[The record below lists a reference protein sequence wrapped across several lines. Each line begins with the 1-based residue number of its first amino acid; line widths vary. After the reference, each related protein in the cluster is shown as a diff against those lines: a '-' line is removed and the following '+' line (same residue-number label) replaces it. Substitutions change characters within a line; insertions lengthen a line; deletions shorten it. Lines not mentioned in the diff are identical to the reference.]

1 MKNCM
6 VVEKGTVGGI
16 GDLKGSFANNAEWII
31 FCQKGR
37 RVFNHTKLLK
47 NKKKA
52 GVFIT
57 EDGMNQVRNIRPGL
71 MPVGLVQIIQRQL
84 IIQHGR
90 NEMEFTIR
98 QLRMLSVY
106 HG

>member
-1 MKNCM
+1 
-6 VVEKGTVGGI
+6 
-16 GDLKGSFANNAEWII
+16 
-31 FCQKGR
+31 
-37 RVFNHTKLLK
+37 
-47 NKKKA
+47 
-52 GVFIT
+52 
-57 EDGMNQVRNIRPGL
+57 MNQVRNIRPGL